1 MVSDLGDRDD
11 GTAPTTRAATDR
23 EASTADGSLSAEP
36 PGPARSHQPEPGRTK
51 ETATNGQPEPAP
63 VDLDAIEQDLDAVDR
78 ALDRLADGTYGT
90 DEVTGEPIPDDVLE
104 TDPTARRA

>member
-1 MVSDLGDRDD
+1 MSDLGDRDD
-11 GTAPTTRAATDR
+11 
-23 EASTADGSLSAEP
+23 EP
-36 PGPARSHQPEPGRTK
+36 GVSDDTSESQPEPSGAGGPPTVDLPGAAAR
-51 ETATNGQPEPAP
+51 PAP
-63 VDLDAIEQDLDAVDR
+63 VDLDAIERDLDAVDQ